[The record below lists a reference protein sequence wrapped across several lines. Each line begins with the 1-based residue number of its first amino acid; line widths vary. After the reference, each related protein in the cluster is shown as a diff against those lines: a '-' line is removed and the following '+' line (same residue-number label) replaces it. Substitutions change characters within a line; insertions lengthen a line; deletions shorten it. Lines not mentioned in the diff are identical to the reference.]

1 MVGIDPTHP
10 FVGATLR
17 VVAAVIAALIVAV
30 GFFDRTVPYALAVG
44 LVVGALYAVVSY
56 LGVRLTP

>member
-1 MVGIDPTHP
+1 MGDVDPGHP
-10 FVGATLR
+10 AVGATLR
-17 VVAAVIAALIVAV
+17 VLAGVLAALVVAV

-44 LVVGALYAVVSY
+44 LVAGAAYAVVSH